1 MVIDNAGF
9 LVIEHNRT
17 VRRELKPMLR
27 LAGPVIVAELGWV
40 GMGIVDTIVVGPLG
54 PAAIG
59 AVGTGST
66 LFFSVSV
73 LGMGTLLALDTF
85 VAQSFGAG
93 RVDDC
98 HRWLFAG
105 IQLAAVMSI
114 GLVAVSIAGVALL
127 PRAGLHADVI
137 VLLQPY
143 LRALLWSAP
152 PLLLYTVFRRYLQA
166 MNAVRPVM
174 VVLVTAN
181 LINAAG
187 NWALIYGHLGAPAL
201 GVVGSA
207 YATLA
212 ARLYMAGAL
221 WIVILLRERTTP
233 SGLHDVPFAIDAA
246 KMWRLVTL
254 GLPAA
259 VQIMLEVGVFA
270 AVSTLAAT
278 IAPLAVAANQI
289 VLNIASFF
297 FMVPY
302 GLSSAAA
309 VRVGQAFGRRDP
321 DGMRAAGWTALALA
335 LVFAG
340 CMSIVFSTMPRPL
353 LRIFT
358 TDASLLRLGVRLLLL
373 CALFQA
379 FDGFQ
384 TVSTGALRGLAET
397 RLPMIANLVGHWFIG
412 LPLAYFLCFTRGWG
426 VLGLWTGL
434 STSLML
440 IGTTLL
446 VVWHLRS
453 RAASSIMAA
462 EIRS

>member
-1 MVIDNAGF
+1 
-9 LVIEHNRT
+9 
-17 VRRELKPMLR
+17 MLR
-27 LAGPVIVAELGWV
+27 LAGPVIVAELGWIS
-40 GMGIVDTIVVGPLG
+40 MGIVDTIIVGPLG

-66 LFFSVSV
+66 IFFSVVV

-114 GLVAVSIAGVALL
+114 GLVLLSLAGVALVA
-127 PRAGLHADVI
+127 RAGLHPDVI

-143 LRALLWSAP
+143 LRALLWSVPA
-152 PLLLYTVFRRYLQA
+152 LLLYTVFRRYLQA
-166 MNAVRPVM
+166 MNAVRPIM

-181 LINAAG
+181 LINAFG
-187 NWALIYGHLGAPAL
+187 NWILIYGHLGAPAL

-212 ARLYMAGAL
+212 ARIYMAAGL
-221 WIVILLRERTTP
+221 WLVILMRERAAP
-233 SGLHDVPFAIDAA
+233 SGLHDVPFALDAGR
-246 KMWRLVTL
+246 MWRLTTL
-254 GLPAA
+254 GFPAA
-259 VQIMLEVGVFA
+259 IQIMLEVGVFA
-270 AVSTLAAT
+270 AASALAAT

-297 FMVPY
+297 FMIPY

-321 DGMRAAGWTALALA
+321 EGVRVAGWTALALA
-335 LVFAG
+335 LVFAL
-340 CMSIVFSTMPRPL
+340 CMSLVFSTMPQPL

-358 TDASLLRLGVRLLLL
+358 ADPSLLRLGAQLLLL

-397 RLPMIANLVGHWFIG
+397 RVPMIANLVGHWGIG
-412 LPLAYFLCFTRGWG
+412 LPLAYFLCFTRDWG
-426 VLGLWTGL
+426 VVGLWTGL

-440 IGTTLL
+440 IGAALL
-446 VVWHLRS
+446 LVWHLRS
-453 RAASSIMAA
+453 RPGSS
-462 EIRS
+462 RF